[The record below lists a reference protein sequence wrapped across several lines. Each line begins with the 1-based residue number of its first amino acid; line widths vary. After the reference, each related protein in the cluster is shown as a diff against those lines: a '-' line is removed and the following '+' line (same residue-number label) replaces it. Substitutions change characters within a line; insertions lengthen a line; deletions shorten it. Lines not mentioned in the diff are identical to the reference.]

1 MESNLDQQSLCV
13 EDNTEICNKV
23 IERSVHSKGKS
34 PSLCDSTFNVQEC
47 QEYMKS
53 NNTSSVGSKTLS
65 VGSET

>member
-53 NNTSSVGSKTLS
+53 NNT
-65 VGSET
+65 